1 MAKAWQKHG
10 CYSLLWWFWRRGPV
24 KCVGELFL
32 APWCHAAAQLRN
44 PSGWS
49 CEGRKK
55 TTKEETQEWVELLAF
70 QAEVTEQ
77 RLRSQVNRGEA
88 TMLLASKQWARIL
101 VRHGTLFN
109 FSVKSLDTQER
120 PSHADR
126 SGTFELFNSGVPW
139 QRWVIAKALSI
150 GCYMKCHSSNSSW
163 NEKKKQ

>member
-1 MAKAWQKHG
+1 MCWRAFSG
-10 CYSLLWWFWRRGPV
+10 SLMSCCSSAEKSFRMKLW
-24 KCVGELFL
+24 
-32 APWCHAAAQLRN
+32 
-44 PSGWS
+44 
-49 CEGRKK
+49 RKEK

-139 QRWVIAKALSI
+139 QRCVIAKALSI

-163 NEKKKQ
+163 NEKKSSKQLSRLILHFSL